1 MKFYQT
7 SDSIAAKNIRHL
19 LILNSECIS
28 LKWSRFFKDISE
40 PMGDALDTITDYIE
54 RKIPDLCGSCIYE
67 LTDGEEQAV
76 LQLIKTNEI
85 LKASLGSGVVL
96 AGTEADLVYKYIQDM
111 PIFSKM
117 QHILESGNSL
127 VLF

>member
-1 MKFYQT
+1 MKFYQI

-28 LKWSRFFKDISE
+28 LKWSRYFKDITE

-54 RKIPDLCGSCIYE
+54 RKIPDICGACVCE
-67 LTDGEEQAV
+67 LTDDEEQAV
-76 LQLIKTNEI
+76 LQLIKANAI
-85 LKASLGSGVVL
+85 LKDSLGSGVVL
-96 AGTEADLVYKYIQDM
+96 AGTEADLVCKYIQDM